1 MNTGVWRRSE
11 LVDRLGSYGLRKLVA
26 AGRLTS
32 VGYGW
37 YAVPTAKRE
46 VLSAVRAGGRLG
58 CLSGC
63 GLHGLWVPPHQGVHI
78 TFGRQVPSALPVG
91 VVGHSAREIGRNSAV
106 RSLLDCL
113 HEVVLHHDIETALI
127 VLDSALNRGLVTES
141 DVRQLVMGGPK
152 DTLRILHY
160 LDGRADSGTETRVR
174 YFFQRRRVPVTPQAY
189 VPGVGRIDLLVGRSL
204 MIECDSRAHHTS
216 EASYARDRNRDLLLV
231 SDDNRVLRLT
241 FEHVF
246 HQWPRTQDILVRML
260 RARLH
265 RRPPLSARRRDWST
279 S

>member
-32 VGYGW
+32 AGYGW
-37 YAVPTAKRE
+37 YAAPTAKRK
-46 VLSAVRAGGRLG
+46 VLSAVGAGGRLG

-63 GLHGLWVPPHQGVHI
+63 ELYGLWVPPHHGVHV
-78 TFGRQVPSALPVG
+78 TFSRQVPSALPAG
-91 VVGHSAREIGRNSAV
+91 MVGHSAREIGRRSAV

-113 HEVVLHHDIETALI
+113 QEVVLHHDIETALI

-141 DVRQLVMGGPK
+141 DVRQLVIGGPK
-152 DTLRILHY
+152 DTLQILHY

-204 MIECDSRAHHTS
+204 MIECDSRAHHTG
-216 EASYARDRNRDLLLV
+216 EASYARDRDRDLLLV

-246 HQWPRTQDILVRML
+246 YQWPRTQDILVRML

-265 RRPPLSARRRDWST
+265 RRPPLSARRRG
-279 S
+279 